1 MNARPDMTNDVEKGR
16 AGQLFADFL
25 REQGTCEETS
35 ERAVR
40 RVLAFQLAAA
50 MQEQKI
56 TKVEMARRLATS
68 RSQLDRLLDPTNDA
82 VSLATLARAARIV
95 GRKLSVELQ

>member
-1 MNARPDMTNDVEKGR
+1 MTNEVEKGR
-16 AGQLFADFL
+16 AGQSFDDFL
-25 REQGTCEETS
+25 REQGTYEETT
-35 ERAVR
+35 ERAVK

-50 MQEQKI
+50 MAEQKI

-68 RSQLDRLLDPTNDA
+68 RSHLDRLLDPANDS

-95 GRKLSVELQ
+95 GRTLSVELQ